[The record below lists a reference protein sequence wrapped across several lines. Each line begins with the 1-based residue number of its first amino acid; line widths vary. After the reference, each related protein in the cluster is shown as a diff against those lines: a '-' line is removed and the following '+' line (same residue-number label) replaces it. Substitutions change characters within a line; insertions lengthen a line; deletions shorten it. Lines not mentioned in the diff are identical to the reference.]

1 MEKEEI
7 KKQIYKLRK
16 ERQLLEAHCLS
27 IVSQMPL
34 WLSIRYTKCGR
45 KGCKCMK
52 GKMHG
57 PFSYVSFKEGGKL
70 HYRYISGKRLRK
82 IRQGIDNYHS
92 FQKKV
97 ARLNAIHEEIISL
110 LKKNQKNN
118 LLPIPKWIMI
128 KKKKG

>member
-1 MEKEEI
+1 MGKEKI
-7 KKQIYKLRK
+7 KKQIYKLRR

-27 IVSQMPL
+27 IVRQMPL
-34 WLSIRYTKCGR
+34 WLSIRYTKCG
-45 KGCKCMK
+45 KEGCKCMR
-52 GKMHG
+52 GETHG

-97 ARLNAIHEEIISL
+97 ARMNAIHAEIISL
-110 LKKNQKNN
+110 LKKNQKSN
-118 LLPIPKWIMI
+118 LVSIPKWIKQ
-128 KKKKG
+128 KKKK

>member
-16 ERQLLEAHCLS
+16 ERQLLETHCLS

-34 WLSIRYTKCGR
+34 WLSIRYTKCGK

-52 GKMHG
+52 GEMHG
-57 PFSYVSFKEGGKL
+57 PFSYVSFKEGEKL

-82 IRQGIDNYHS
+82 IRQVINNYHN
-92 FQKKV
+92 FQEKV
-97 ARLNAIHEEIISL
+97 ARINAIHAEIISL
-110 LKKNQKNN
+110 LKKDQKNN
-118 LLPIPKWIMI
+118 LLPIPKWII
-128 KKKKG
+128 EKKKG